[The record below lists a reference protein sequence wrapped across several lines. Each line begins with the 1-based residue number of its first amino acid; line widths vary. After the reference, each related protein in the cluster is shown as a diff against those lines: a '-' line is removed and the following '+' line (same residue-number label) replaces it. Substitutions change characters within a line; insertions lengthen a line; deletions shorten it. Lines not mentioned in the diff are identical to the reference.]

1 MSKKSYS
8 DKVMTV
14 LDHKLEKLDRDK
26 HELGLL
32 TDNRFFKRASRKLDF
47 KEDMKILMSIGSSSM
62 KKELYRY
69 FGFDSDAVSLPGFS
83 HSRTKIDEKA
93 FKAIMDMM
101 NKTYPMDK
109 TYKGYRL
116 IAVDGSELPVCN
128 DPKDSE
134 THCADASV
142 KGHSSL
148 HINALY
154 DVLNHRYLDCIIQPL
169 KKKHEINAMIQMADA
184 YKGDKAIF
192 MGDRFYGTFNDMEHL
207 RHTGHKFLVRVKDL
221 ESKNFIFKNIKA
233 IPADGEFDVDLHI
246 TLTDLRSTKYK
257 AMPDTYKV
265 LSNNSSFDYLDKE
278 NRFYETDYRIVRF
291 LINGEEKYE
300 TIITNLERESFPA
313 KTIKELYGLR
323 WQIEISYRHL
333 KYSVGLNAL
342 HSKRRDFIRQEIW
355 ARMVMFNISMIITDH
370 VQKSKLDKKERKW
383 EYMVNITMSIFFI
396 KEYIIKRKGGDP
408 PDLEHLI
415 AKQIE
420 PIRPERNF
428 TRNVK
433 SQPYVSFGYR
443 FS

>member
-14 LDHKLEKLDRDK
+14 LDHKLENMDREK

-32 TDNRFFKRASRKLDF
+32 TDNRFFKRTSRKLDF

-83 HSRTKIDEKA
+83 HSRAKIDEKA
-93 FKAIMDMM
+93 FKAIMDEV
-101 NKTYPMDK
+101 NKAYLMDK
-109 TYKGYRL
+109 TFKGYRL
-116 IAVDGSELPVCN
+116 IAADGSELPVCN
-128 DPKDSE
+128 DPKDNDS
-134 THCADASV
+134 HCADASID
-142 KGHSSL
+142 GHSSL

-169 KKKHEINAMIQMADA
+169 KKKHEINAMIQMAES

-192 MGDRFYGTFNDMEHL
+192 MGDRFYGTFNGMEHL
-207 RHTGHKFLVRVKDL
+207 RHTGHKFLVRIKDL
-221 ESKNFIFKNIKA
+221 ESRSFIFKNIKA
-233 IPADGEFDVDLHI
+233 ILDQ
-246 TLTDLRSTKYK
+246 
-257 AMPDTYKV
+257 YKV
-265 LSNNSSFDYLDKE
+265 LSDNSTFDYLDKE

-300 TIITNLERESFPA
+300 TIITNLDRESFPPE
-313 KTIKELYGLR
+313 TIKELYGLR

-420 PIRPERNF
+420 PIRPERDF

>member
-14 LDHKLEKLDRDK
+14 LDHKLEKLERDK
-26 HELGLL
+26 YELGLL
-32 TDNRFFKRASRKLDF
+32 TDDRFFKRSSRKLDF
-47 KEDMKILMSIGSSSM
+47 KQDMKILMSIGSSSM

-69 FGFDSDAVSLPGFS
+69 FNFDSDTVSLPGFS
-83 HSRTKIDEKA
+83 YSRAKIGEKA
-93 FKAIMDMM
+93 FKAIVDMM
-101 NKTYPMDK
+101 NRVYPMNE
-109 TYKGYRL
+109 TYKGYSL

-128 DPKDSE
+128 DPKDNDS
-134 THCADASV
+134 HCADASID
-142 KGHSSL
+142 GHSSL

-169 KKKHEINAMIQMADA
+169 KKKHEINAMISMVDD

-192 MGDRFYGTFNDMEHL
+192 MGDRFYGTFNGIEHL
-207 RHTGHKFLVRVKDL
+207 RHTGHNFLVRIKDL
-221 ESKNFIFKNIKA
+221 ESRNFIFKNVKA
-233 IPADGEFDVDLHI
+233 IPSGSEFDMDIHI
-246 TLTDLRSTKYK
+246 TLTDLRSRKYK
-257 AMPDTYKV
+257 SLPDIYKV
-265 LSNNSSFDYLDKE
+265 LSDNSTFDYLDKE
-278 NRFYETDYRIVRF
+278 NRFYEADYRIVRF

-300 TIITNLERESFPA
+300 TIITNLDRELFPS
-313 KTIKELYGLR
+313 KTIKELYRLR

-342 HSKRRDFIRQEIW
+342 HSKRRDFIRQEILS
-355 ARMVMFNISMIITDH
+355 RMVMFNISMIITDY
-370 VQKSKLDKKERKW
+370 VQKTKIDKKKKKW
-383 EYMVNITMSIFFI
+383 EYMVNITMAIFFT

-408 PDLEHLI
+408 PDLENLI
-415 AKQIE
+415 AGQIE
-420 PIRPERNF
+420 PIRPDRNF